1 MLFRSGLTGIMQGGS
16 DGYDGDDQDTYIVS
30 RGIDRIIDPAEVD
43 ALLFMKEGA
52 ETNEKYYNM
61 PEEKLYIV
69 TF

>member
-1 MLFRSGLTGIMQGGS
+1 MLFRS
-16 DGYDGDDQDTYIVS
+16 
-30 RGIDRIIDPAEVD
+30 IDPAEVD

-52 ETNEKYYNM
+52 ETNEEYYNM